1 MTEGA
6 SSRHSINCG
15 LLRETEKAWLLDTT
29 GEKSG
34 KIWFPKSQGELFKRS
49 DGTYDLF
56 GEEWIMKTK
65 GLL

>member
-6 SSRHSINCG
+6 TDRHSINCELIRESPSG
-15 LLRETEKAWLLDTT
+15 LAWLLDDGTK
-29 GEKSG
+29 EF
-34 KIWFPKSQGELFKRS
+34 WFPKSQGELYKKA

-56 GEEWIMKTK
+56 GELWIMKEK